1 MPVVLIDPE
10 GSLFNSLL
18 AFTSLVV
25 MHAVVGNVV
34 EPILF
39 GHSMKIHPVVVLL
52 SLMIWGFLWGIPGC
66 VLAVP
71 ITAIL
76 RIYLASI
83 DHPLALALANILD
96 GFPRPVSAFLPDQDG
111 SHTPSRRPRAATTS
125 L

>member
-1 MPVVLIDPE
+1 
-10 GSLFNSLL
+10 
-18 AFTSLVV
+18 
-25 MHAVVGNVV
+25 
-34 EPILF
+34 
-39 GHSMKIHPVVVLL
+39 MKLHPVVVLL

-96 GFPRPVSAFLPDQDG
+96 GFARPVAAFIPAETEG
-111 SHTPSRRPRAATTS
+111 HTPSRRPRASTS

>member
-1 MPVVLIDPE
+1 
-10 GSLFNSLL
+10 
-18 AFTSLVV
+18 VV

-39 GHSMKIHPVVVLL
+39 GHSMKLHPVVVLL

-76 RIYLASI
+76 R
-83 DHPLALALANILD
+83 
-96 GFPRPVSAFLPDQDG
+96 
-111 SHTPSRRPRAATTS
+111 
-125 L
+125 